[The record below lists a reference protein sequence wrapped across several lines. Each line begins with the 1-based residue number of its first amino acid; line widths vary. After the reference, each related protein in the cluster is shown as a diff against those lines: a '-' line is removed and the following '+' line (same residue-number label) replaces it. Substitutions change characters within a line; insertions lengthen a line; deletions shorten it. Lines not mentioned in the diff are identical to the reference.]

1 MKNYLLTAFAFFVCT
16 YLNAQLRES
25 GQIEF
30 TPYIGSTTSYLTGD
44 EVNDLNDRSSFNFGL
59 RGDYYFNDRWSL
71 RSGLNF
77 DSMGMRTNTLEELQ
91 LDYINIPLNANWH
104 FGSTR
109 KWNLN
114 FGITP
119 GFLLKADFNGENLK
133 DTIKSFQLGFSY
145 GVGYKLE
152 VTQKFSLLFD
162 AQFLIGLTNILKNE
176 GNLTNSNAGTS
187 INIGGVFAL

>member
-1 MKNYLLTAFAFFVCT
+1 MTNYLLASVAFFVCT
-16 YLNAQLRES
+16 HLNAQVRDM
-25 GQIEF
+25 GQIELA
-30 TPYIGSTTSYLTGD
+30 PYLGSMTSYLDGD
-44 EVNDLNDRSSFNFGL
+44 EVGNLNDRTSFNFGL

-77 DSMGMRTNTLEELQ
+77 DSMGMKTNTSEELQ
-91 LDYINIPLNANWH
+91 LDYMHIPINANWH

-119 GFLLKADFNGENLK
+119 GILLKADFNGENLN
-133 DTIKSFQLGFSY
+133 DMIKSFQLGFSY
-145 GVGYKLE
+145 GIGYKLE
-152 VTQKFSLLFD
+152 ITQKFSLLFD

-176 GNLTNSNAGTS
+176 DNLTNTNAGTS